1 MKKINEFL
9 EIHPVVDVLL
19 NLLLITLFAWIVV
32 AFSQFVGLQFEGTQQ
47 AIAFIDLLVILMS
60 FYINVIRAEGAEDE
74 PFLERIYGFSIPVY
88 YVSLIL
94 FALHSI
100 VGLKRRN
107 LYIEPWWSLPQEQ
120 WFPIVLFELII
131 IVVSGL
137 LYFGVGHLLKDYHAN
152 ISKQSLSKKLF
163 KGNHM
168 RKHKRKK

>member
-47 AIAFIDLLVILMS
+47 AIAFMDLLVILMS

-88 YVSLIL
+88 YVSLML
-94 FALHSI
+94 FVLHSI
-100 VGLKRRN
+100 VGLKQRK
-107 LYIEPWWSLPQEQ
+107 LYIAPWWSLPQEQ
-120 WFPIVLFELII
+120 WFPIVLFELTII
-131 IVVSGL
+131 IASGL
-137 LYFGVGHLLKDYHAN
+137 LYFILGHLLKDYHAN
-152 ISKQSLSKKLF
+152 ISRQSLRKKLS
-163 KGNHM
+163 KRNNM
-168 RKHKRKK
+168 RKQKHRK